1 MYNVTQAPAVVQQ
14 DGKITI
20 WKINKFYWKKLV
32 LIGVGLLEIFQCN
45 LFLILILHAHYLD
58 IQIRRKLF
66 LNIFKSFPLSNIL
79 GLINEVDVTQK
90 ERN

>member
-58 IQIRRKLF
+58 IQINF
-66 LNIFKSFPLSNIL
+66 
-79 GLINEVDVTQK
+79 GLCKTKTIPK
-90 ERN
+90 HI